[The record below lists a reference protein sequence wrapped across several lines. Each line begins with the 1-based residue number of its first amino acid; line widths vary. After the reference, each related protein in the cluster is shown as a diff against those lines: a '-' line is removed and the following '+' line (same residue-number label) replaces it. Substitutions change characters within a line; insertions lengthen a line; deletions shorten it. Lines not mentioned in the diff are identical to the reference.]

1 MTFKSIYWHNLY
13 KHGDLYTIKMRVEI
27 SKEHLRLNNRLTSE
41 VNKFSGSF
49 SKKDYSKIGETEKL
63 LLRRDIS
70 VEGKK
75 SILVKKLHDLTAKTF
90 SINKARF
97 GKSSFELMKTR
108 LLHILRLTDKL
119 RSINHYL
126 ETTFFEDLKA
136 EGIRV
141 QITYQNAAKSKAL
154 ARDELQALEYTAYRL
169 IAEAVM
175 LDKTLLKEYS
185 RKEEKIMRKD
195 EAELKDI
202 HSILAKESELL
213 EHIQAKIPTAK
224 AAGTHLIK
232 EPVFS
237 HWASRVF
244 ALLAYFEHLYL
255 KERQIFRKLKKNKH
269 IKSKIE
275 KKIAALLKERAKL
288 VQIMEQKIVSMEKF
302 NIGGKFKKELRNLTT
317 IINV

>member
-1 MTFKSIYWHNLY
+1 
-13 KHGDLYTIKMRVEI
+13 MRVAI
-27 SKEHLRLNNRLTSE
+27 SKEHLRLNNRLVSE
-41 VNKFSGSF
+41 INKFSGRF
-49 SKKDYSKIGETEKL
+49 SKKDYSKIGEINRL
-63 LLRRDIS
+63 LLKRDIS
-70 VEGKK
+70 IESKK

-97 GKSSFELMKTR
+97 GKSSFGLMKTR

-136 EGIRV
+136 EGVRIPV
-141 QITYQNAAKSKAL
+141 TYSNAGKSKTL

-169 IAEAVM
+169 IAEAAM

-185 RKEEKIMRKD
+185 RKEEKIIQKD

-202 HSILAKESELL
+202 RSILAKESELL
-213 EHIQAKIPTAK
+213 EHIQAKIPTASS
-224 AAGTHLIK
+224 AGMNLIK

-244 ALLAYFEHLYL
+244 ALLAYFEHLYA
-255 KERQIFRKLKKNKH
+255 KERQIFRKLKKNRH
-269 IKSKIE
+269 IKPKIE

-302 NIGGKFKKELRNLTT
+302 NIGSKFKKELRNLTT